1 MFIKFINKIA
11 TEWNEKNDLLKRTE
25 NQIDNLDIV
34 IKQSDVF
41 VENITSL
48 IPDEKFDFEK
58 KMIDAGDLVALFSAV
73 YEKIRDRLS
82 EKSRRQEDIR
92 KNTQIIEVFINN
104 NPDFTTERLKFLSDI
119 DVQIYIQKN
128 KDIDNELIKVK
139 QTFIIK
145 TEEKESHQNSESR
158 IYRETGSR
166 VNQWSTPLDFLA
178 NIAQS
183 GGEAEAMA
191 FGFSVSDFDASVIVA
206 KGTVDLPIGTL
217 IWHNGKP
224 KYRDTEETM
233 LDEKTADYR
242 VLRALDSIN
251 FTRYLLKAVVK

>member
-1 MFIKFINKIA
+1 MRMLARNMQKLKYSLLLGDMPEYELDENGNKIV
-11 TEWNEKNDLLKRTE
+11 E
-25 NQIDNLDIV
+25 
-34 IKQSDVF
+34 F
-41 VENITSL
+41 V
-48 IPDEKFDFEK
+48 
-58 KMIDAGDLVALFSAV
+58 M
-73 YEKIRDRLS
+73 
-82 EKSRRQEDIR
+82 EDG
-92 KNTQIIEVFINN
+92 TV
-104 NPDFTTERLKFLSDI
+104 
-119 DVQIYIQKN
+119 
-128 KDIDNELIKVK
+128 
-139 QTFIIK
+139 
-145 TEEKESHQNSESR
+145 

-233 LDEKTADYR
+233 LEEKTADYR

>member
-1 MFIKFINKIA
+1 MRMLARNQQKLKYSLLLGDMPEYELDENGNKIV
-11 TEWNEKNDLLKRTE
+11 E
-25 NQIDNLDIV
+25 
-34 IKQSDVF
+34 F
-41 VENITSL
+41 VMDDGT
-48 IPDEKFDFEK
+48 
-58 KMIDAGDLVALFSAV
+58 V
-73 YEKIRDRLS
+73 
-82 EKSRRQEDIR
+82 
-92 KNTQIIEVFINN
+92 
-104 NPDFTTERLKFLSDI
+104 
-119 DVQIYIQKN
+119 
-128 KDIDNELIKVK
+128 
-139 QTFIIK
+139 
-145 TEEKESHQNSESR
+145 

-166 VNQWSTPLDFLA
+166 VNQWSTPLEFLA

-191 FGFSVSDFDASVIVA
+191 FGFSVSDFDASIILA

-217 IWHNGKP
+217 IWHNSKP

>member
-1 MFIKFINKIA
+1 MRMLARNQQKLKYSLLLGDMPEYELDENGNKIV
-11 TEWNEKNDLLKRTE
+11 E
-25 NQIDNLDIV
+25 
-34 IKQSDVF
+34 F
-41 VENITSL
+41 VMDDGT
-48 IPDEKFDFEK
+48 
-58 KMIDAGDLVALFSAV
+58 V
-73 YEKIRDRLS
+73 
-82 EKSRRQEDIR
+82 
-92 KNTQIIEVFINN
+92 
-104 NPDFTTERLKFLSDI
+104 
-119 DVQIYIQKN
+119 
-128 KDIDNELIKVK
+128 
-139 QTFIIK
+139 
-145 TEEKESHQNSESR
+145 

-217 IWHNGKP
+217 IWHNSKP
-224 KYRDTEETM
+224 LYRDTEETM

>member
-1 MFIKFINKIA
+1 MRMLARNMQKLKYSLLLGDMPEYELDENGNKIV
-11 TEWNEKNDLLKRTE
+11 E
-25 NQIDNLDIV
+25 
-34 IKQSDVF
+34 F
-41 VENITSL
+41 VMDDGT
-48 IPDEKFDFEK
+48 
-58 KMIDAGDLVALFSAV
+58 V
-73 YEKIRDRLS
+73 
-82 EKSRRQEDIR
+82 
-92 KNTQIIEVFINN
+92 
-104 NPDFTTERLKFLSDI
+104 
-119 DVQIYIQKN
+119 
-128 KDIDNELIKVK
+128 
-139 QTFIIK
+139 
-145 TEEKESHQNSESR
+145 

-166 VNQWSTPLDFLA
+166 VNRWSTPLDFLA

-217 IWHNGKP
+217 IWHNGEP